1 MRIGVRFL
9 AILVVV
15 LGRQAFAFET
25 SGLHKGMTYQETKIW
40 QEKFLAGT
48 PTKAEQVEAMRS
60 IIKTSKVGER
70 GLKNIFK
77 NFEGQYAID
86 PTIPGVWKSVLM
98 QKSPSAAQVKGYRRE
113 LLYASAIYSDKRFEL
128 KEMNAFRKRPW
139 GNTDADIV
147 FRHKASGLSGR
158 IEVKDYSISSQVT
171 NREDLKRQIDK
182 MAKEARYTGQIQFW
196 MNRRDAHP
204 EIKRYASE
212 KGVIVLDNV
221 KTGHVTKGLLIDEA
235 MNRVEWEMLRKDRAR
250 TVLSRGQAAF
260 GAWTLV
266 DAAPKVWGD
275 VKAISNSNDRSIQT
289 WLRMGE
295 HGSNALAGGGMVLS
309 DGALTA
315 SKFAADNMQGRLYRM
330 GRAGGIASV
339 AALGLGEAFLI
350 SRYATGDVS
359 SQEFWTTQWVM
370 TSSAGG
376 GLGGGWIG
384 GAAAVLSPVKNPF
397 WGAAIGS
404 AGGAWIG
411 REFGER
417 TSTAYY
423 EWNFGKLDREFGK
436 FVYARYGVQ

>member
-1 MRIGVRFL
+1 MRIGIRFL
-9 AILVVV
+9 AILVAV

-113 LLYASAIYSDKRFEL
+113 LLYASAIYSDRRFEL
-128 KEMNAFRKRPW
+128 KEMNAFRKRSW

-147 FRHKASGLSGR
+147 FRHKASGLYGR

-171 NREDLKRQIDK
+171 NREDLKKQIDK
-182 MAKEARYTGQIQFW
+182 MAKEARHTGQIQFW
-196 MNRRDAHP
+196 MNRRDALP

-235 MNRVEWEMLRKDRAR
+235 MTRVEWEMLRKDRAR
-250 TVLSRGQAAF
+250 AVLARGQAAF

-275 VKAISNSNDRSIQT
+275 VQAISNSNDRSLQA

-295 HGSNALAGGGMVLS
+295 HGSNAAAGGGMMLS
-309 DGALTA
+309 GGALTA
-315 SKFAADNMQGRLYRM
+315 SNYATGNMREGLYRL
-330 GRAGGIASV
+330 GRSGGIASV
-339 AALGLGEAFLI
+339 AALGLGEGFLI

-359 SQEFWTTQWVM
+359 SQEFWTSQWIM
-370 TSSAGG
+370 ASTAAGG
-376 GLGGGWIG
+376 WG
-384 GAAAVLSPVKNPF
+384 GAWFGGVAGGLSPVKVPF
-397 WGAAIGS
+397 WWSTVGG
-404 AGGAWIG
+404 AGGA
-411 REFGER
+411 
-417 TSTAYY
+417 
-423 EWNFGKLDREFGK
+423 
-436 FVYARYGVQ
+436 